1 MLIFS
6 DALPRTM
13 NKAPVERS
21 HVPDPIQLSTSH
33 WFEFETEVLS
43 QEESLDGLSR
53 INRDLLEQIA
63 AMGSPQRV
71 LLDIDGQTPVHG
83 EQQPG
88 SCNTHADP
96 TDHHPFLQFNG
107 EGDCQAE
114 NLRPEDAPFAEN
126 CGQAL
131 LPEVEHQQEGGRAV
145 VDQDDAGFATPE
157 THKTL
162 EKRGVM
168 QTFPTNGSSAAKAP
182 SEDATYQ
189 ACGAVVAAGGE
200 LPALWPPARAVTAT
214 TQQFKRIRP
223 QKPWWM
229 AVAAAVTALGVAL
242 IAYSNRHPASPLG
255 AELQKSNTIE
265 QQAPVVAKGELPT
278 NSTPTLETGP
288 VASEK
293 AKVAKTRQP
302 RLRFRGN
309 EVDIGEDVTVRYFA
323 PQQAVVPPTRTVPTG
338 SQPVNASLPQA
349 EVLSSPKLAR

>member
-1 MLIFS
+1 
-6 DALPRTM
+6 M

-71 LLDIDGQTPVHG
+71 LLDIDGQTPVSG

-114 NLRPEDAPFAEN
+114 NLRTEDAPFAEN

-131 LPEVEHQQEGGRAV
+131 LPEVEHQQEGSREAV
-145 VDQDDAGFATPE
+145 IPGDVFTKPKVYE
-157 THKTL
+157 TR
-162 EKRGVM
+162 EKQEVTR
-168 QTFPTNGSSAAKAP
+168 TFPIDSRPVPEPPNEPAIDRAR
-182 SEDATYQ
+182 
-189 ACGAVVAAGGE
+189 GAVIVVGRE
-200 LPALWPPARAVTAT
+200 LPAPWPPARAVTAT
-214 TQQFKRIRP
+214 TQQLKRIRP
-223 QKPWWM
+223 HQPWWM
-229 AVAAAVTALGVAL
+229 AVAAGVTALGVAL

-265 QQAPVVAKGELPT
+265 QQAPFIAKGELPT
-278 NSTPTLETGP
+278 NSTTTPLAVP
-288 VASEK
+288 IAAEK
-293 AKVAKTRQP
+293 AKVAKPRQP
-302 RLRFRGN
+302 RVRIRGN
-309 EVDIGEDVTVRYFA
+309 EVDIGEDVTVRYLA

-338 SQPVNASLPQA
+338 SQPVNASLPKP
-349 EVLSSPKLAR
+349 EMSTSPNLPR